1 MPLLNHVMSID
12 RRIFKSSFRGKGLTK
27 WNCPTCGKGFLK
39 VKPSTF
45 HSEET
50 RASRRERSYDDWEP
64 EWIRYVYSCLLEC
77 NNTACKEIVSSSGVG
92 YTEQY
97 IGYDEEQG
105 EYVGNQNC
113 FSPKYFSPH
122 LKIFNYQKNIPDE
135 VTDELD
141 NSFSLFFCDPPSSA
155 NHIRMALENLL
166 THMRIN
172 KTVTKN
178 GKRRD
183 LMLHERINLLP
194 QKYHDIQ
201 ELFMAVKWL
210 GNAGSH
216 SGATVSSDDVLDAYE
231 LMEHLLTEIF
241 NEERK
246 KNLKALA
253 KNINK
258 KKGPTTKSGLA

>member
-1 MPLLNHVMSID
+1 MD
-12 RRIFKSSFRGKGLTK
+12 
-27 WNCPTCGKGFLK
+27 
-39 VKPSTF
+39 
-45 HSEET
+45 
-50 RASRRERSYDDWEP
+50 
-64 EWIRYVYSCLLEC
+64 YVYSCLLEC
-77 NNTACKEIVSSSGVG
+77 DNTACKEIVSSSGVG

-97 IGYDEEQG
+97 IVCDEEG
-105 EYVGNQNC
+105 EGTDYQDY

-135 VTDELD
+135 ITEELE

-166 THMRIN
+166 NHMKIRKYRIQ
-172 KTVTKN
+172 KK
-178 GKRRD
+178 GGRSY
-183 LMLHERINLLP
+183 LSLHERINSLP

-201 ELFMAVKWL
+201 ELFTAVKWL

-253 KNINK
+253 QTINK